1 MVISMRKSIE
11 NGYYEYPTIE
21 RIMWVRK
28 WPGQGVLCVS
38 QMFWT
43 AEVHDVFIVQKPGQM
58 KNYSKF
64 LTVIFRT

>member
-1 MVISMRKSIE
+1 MVIAMRKSIE

-21 RIMWVRK
+21 RIMWARE
-28 WPGQGVLCVS
+28 WPGQVVLCVS

-43 AEVHDVFIVQKPGQM
+43 AEVHDVFIVQKLGQM